1 MAAERITVQ
10 VESNIGEDGPLTVN
24 DVLHQFL
31 DAFELISAAI
41 SAEQGGDT
49 VKWRLVTM
57 TKNSPATA
65 TAEAYS
71 SDPSIDVGPI
81 AFRGKQRFVASM
93 DRLSDGI
100 ADPWLVE
107 RSTLAKGFFKR
118 NLNGVGRTI
127 IDTYNDMP
135 QSVVVERTARAGLQA
150 IERAELERQAQ
161 SRDLSRTEWGSI
173 EANVAEAKTYH
184 SQPALYVKERLSQT
198 IIPCVLSDEA
208 ANDAGPTHS
217 WSEVWTG
224 KRVRIRGQI
233 FYDRSGKV
241 SRVRATKIVDIQP
254 VPVNLVEL
262 RQVDIIRDKSP
273 AKYSADFWEGNLG

>member
-1 MAAERITVQ
+1 MAAERVTVQ

-41 SAEQGGDT
+41 AAEHGGET

-71 SDPSIDVGPI
+71 TDPSVDVGPI
-81 AFRGKQRFVASM
+81 ALRGKRRFVASM
-93 DRLSDGI
+93 ERLSDGI
-100 ADPWLVE
+100 ADPWIVE
-107 RSTLAKGFFKR
+107 RSGLAKGFLKR

-135 QSVVVERTARAGLQA
+135 QSVVVERTARSGLQA
-150 IERAELERQAQ
+150 IERAELDRQSQ

-173 EANVAEAKTYH
+173 EANVAEAKTYN
-184 SQPALYVKERLSQT
+184 SQPALYVKERLSQAL
-198 IIPCVLSDEA
+198 IPCVLSDEA
-208 ANDAGPTHS
+208 AKDAGPTHN

-233 FYDRSGKV
+233 FYDRSGKI
-241 SRVRATKIVDIQP
+241 SRVKATKIVDIHSRP
-254 VPVNLVEL
+254 VYLAEL
-262 RQVDIIRDKSP
+262 RQIDITGRRSP
-273 AKYSADFWEGNLG
+273 SEYSKDFWEGDLG